1 MEQFIT
7 WDMLKDYPTFVLIV
21 FTIVA
26 FTKNFKIIKRLP
38 TQNYCYLVALIYR
51 VITTI
56 YFKEFT
62 VSNIF
67 LYLVDAIFI
76 TLATK
81 GLADKNSQ
89 LNSEKEVIGNENKS
103 TD

>member
-7 WDMLKDYPTFVLIV
+7 WDMFRDYPTFILIV

-26 FTKNFKIIKRLP
+26 FTKDFKYIKNIP
-38 TQNYCYLVALIYR
+38 TQKYCYLVALIYR
-51 VITTI
+51 IIVTI
-56 YFKEFT
+56 YFKEFRL
-62 VSNIF
+62 VNIF
-67 LYLVDAIFI
+67 IYLVDAIFI

-89 LNSEKEVIGNENKS
+89 ANSKKE
-103 TD
+103 